1 MIMVCQFATDYHPQ
15 GATMRTVS
23 KDTITQSFLD
33 YISDDTDERLKFVL
47 EKLAHHLHDFV
58 RETNLTH
65 DEWRKGLELLYAAGE
80 ISSPERNEFVLFS
93 DVLGLSSLVD
103 MVNSAPD
110 GTPSSVL
117 GPFHVLGAPDVPV
130 GGDLKGGNEGET
142 IVVEGRVTDTDD
154 KPIEG
159 AVLEIWQTADN
170 GLYSGQDEDQ
180 PEYNLRARMTT
191 GADGRYLFS
200 TVRPAPYT
208 VPEDG
213 PVGELLRATG
223 RHPWRPS
230 HLHFIVTADGMK
242 SLVTEVFPSDDPYL
256 DEDAVF
262 GVREKLVMDYVSTT
276 DTSNLPDDL
285 EIKSKIDGQLSKVDF
300 DFVLS
305 KA

>member
-1 MIMVCQFATDYHPQ
+1 
-15 GATMRTVS
+15 MRTVS
-23 KDTITQSFLD
+23 KDTITKSFLD
-33 YISDDTDERLKFVL
+33 YIADDSDDRLKFVM

-65 DEWRKGLELLYAAGE
+65 DEWRKGLELMFAAGE
-80 ISSPERNEFVLFS
+80 ISTPERNEFVLFS

-103 MVNSAPD
+103 MVNSSED

-130 GGDLKGGNEGET
+130 GGDLINDNEGDK
-142 IVVEGRVTDTDD
+142 IVVGGRVLTTEG

-170 GLYSGQDEDQ
+170 GLYSGQDAEQ
-180 PEYNLRARMTT
+180 VEYNLRARMTT
-191 GADGRYLFS
+191 DADGRYLFS

-208 VPEDG
+208 VPDDG

-230 HLHFIVTADGMK
+230 HLHFIVTAEGQK

-262 GVREKLVMDYVSTT
+262 GVREKLIMEYQERTTT
-276 DTSNLPDDL
+276 DGLPDDL
-285 EIKSKIDGQLSKVDF
+285 EIKSTLDGTFYVVDF
-300 DFVLS
+300 DFILS

>member
-1 MIMVCQFATDYHPQ
+1 
-15 GATMRTVS
+15 MRTVS
-23 KDTITQSFLD
+23 KDTITKSFLD
-33 YISDDTDERLKFVL
+33 YIADDSDDRLKFVM

-65 DEWRKGLELLYAAGE
+65 DEWRKGLELMFAAGE
-80 ISSPERNEFVLFS
+80 ISTPERNEFVLFS

-103 MVNSAPD
+103 MVNSSED

-130 GGDLKGGNEGET
+130 GGDLINDNEGDK
-142 IVVEGRVTDTDD
+142 IVVGGRVLTTDGT
-154 KPIEG
+154 PIEG

-170 GLYSGQDEDQ
+170 GLYSGQDAEQ
-180 PEYNLRARMTT
+180 VEYNLRARMTT
-191 GADGRYLFS
+191 DADGRYLFS

-208 VPEDG
+208 VPDDG

-230 HLHFIVTADGMK
+230 HLHFIVTAEGQK

-262 GVREKLVMDYVSTT
+262 GVREKLIMEYQERTTT
-276 DTSNLPDDL
+276 DGLPDDL
-285 EIKSKIDGQLSKVDF
+285 EIKSKLDGTFYVVDF
-300 DFVLS
+300 DFILS

>member
-1 MIMVCQFATDYHPQ
+1 
-15 GATMRTVS
+15 MRTVS

-33 YISDDTDERLKFVL
+33 YVGEDTDGRLKFIL

-58 RETNLTH
+58 RETDLTH
-65 DEWRKGLELLYAAGE
+65 DEWRKGLELLYNAGE

-103 MVNSAPD
+103 MVNSPDD

-130 GGDLKGGNEGET
+130 GGDLKGENEGPT
-142 IVVEGRVTDTDD
+142 VVVGGRVLTTKGD
-154 KPIEG
+154 PIEG
-159 AVLEIWQTADN
+159 AILEIWQTADN
-170 GLYSGQDEDQ
+170 GLYSGQDEQ
-180 PEYNLRARMTT
+180 QSEYNLRARMTT

-230 HLHFIVTADGMK
+230 HLHFIVTSK
-242 SLVTEVFPSDDPYL
+242 KHRSLVTEVFPSDDPYL

-262 GVREKLVMDYVSTT
+262 GVREKLVMEYQERTSTEGVSEDLAIKDSLPETFYV
-276 DTSNLPDDL
+276 
-285 EIKSKIDGQLSKVDF
+285 VDF

-305 KA
+305 AA

>member
-1 MIMVCQFATDYHPQ
+1 
-15 GATMRTVS
+15 MRNVAA
-23 KDTITQSFLD
+23 DTITKSFLD
-33 YISDDTDERLKFVL
+33 YMSDDTDERLQFVL
-47 EKLAHHLHDFV
+47 SKLAHHLHDFV

-65 DEWRKGLELLYAAGE
+65 DEWRKGLELLYKAGE

-103 MVNSAPD
+103 MVNSSKE

-117 GPFHVLGAPDVPV
+117 GPFHVQGAPDLAV
-130 GGDLKGGNEGET
+130 GGDLKRDNDGVAT
-142 IVVEGRVTDTDD
+142 VVGGRVLAADGT
-154 KPIEG
+154 PIEG
-159 AVLEIWQTADN
+159 AVLEIWQTAGN
-170 GLYSGQDEDQ
+170 GLYSGQDDQQ
-180 PEYNLRARMTT
+180 PEYNFYACMTT

-208 VPEDG
+208 VPDDG

-230 HLHFIVTADGMK
+230 HLHFIVTAGGYR

-262 GVREKLVMDYVSTT
+262 GVREKLIMEYQECHDASE
-276 DTSNLPDDL
+276 LPDDL
-285 EIKSKIDGQLSKVDF
+285 AIKSTIEAPFYVVDF
-300 DFVLS
+300 DFVLAA
-305 KA
+305 K

>member
-1 MIMVCQFATDYHPQ
+1 
-15 GATMRTVS
+15 MRTVT

-33 YISDDTDERLKFVL
+33 YVADDTDPRLKFVL
-47 EKLAHHLHDFV
+47 EKLAHHMHDFI

-65 DEWRKGLELLYAAGE
+65 DEWRKGLEILYGSGE
-80 ISSPERNEFVLFS
+80 ISSPERNEFVLLS
-93 DVLGLSSLVD
+93 DVLGISSLVD
-103 MVNSAPD
+103 MVNSSPD

-130 GGDLKGGNEGET
+130 GVDLVGENTGEIAIVGGRVLTTDGKP
-142 IVVEGRVTDTDD
+142 VEGAE
-154 KPIEG
+154 I
-159 AVLEIWQTADN
+159 EIWQTAEN
-170 GLYSGQDEDQ
+170 GLYSGQDEAQ
-180 PEYNLRARMTT
+180 PEYNLRAHMVTDK
-191 GADGRYLFS
+191 DGRYLFS

-230 HLHFIVTADGMK
+230 HLHFIVTAPGLR

-262 GVREKLVMDYVSTT
+262 GVREQLIMEYQERNDPS
-276 DTSNLPDDL
+276 SLPDDL
-285 EIKSKIDGQLSKVDF
+285 EIKDKLNGTFYQVDF

-305 KA
+305 NENA